1 MEVPG
6 LVYGVGTDLVE
17 VARIERA
24 WERWGERFVNHL
36 LMTAERAEF
45 ERSKRPVRYLAM
57 RFAAKEALVKALGT
71 GFRQGMWL
79 RDVGC
84 CQHSSGKPYPIFSDK
99 AEALRRSRGA
109 GQAEISLTDEAGLIV
124 AFAVMM
130 RRSGEAEEAGS

>member
-1 MEVPG
+1 MISVTGPMF
-6 LVYGVGTDLVE
+6 GVGTDLVE

-24 WERWGERFVNHL
+24 YERWGERLVSHL
-36 LMTAERAEF
+36 LMDAELAEF
-45 ERSKRPVRYLAM
+45 RRTRRPVRYLAM

-84 CQHSSGKPYPIFSDK
+84 CQHSSGKPYPLFSDK
-99 AEALRRSRGA
+99 AENLRVDRGA

-130 RRSGEAEEAGS
+130 RA

>member
-1 MEVPG
+1 MMPSSG
-6 LVYGVGTDLVE
+6 DLFGVGTDLVE

-24 WERWGERFVNHL
+24 YERWGERLVSHL
-36 LMTAERAEF
+36 FMEAELEEF
-45 ERSKRPVRYLAM
+45 RRTRRPVRYMAM

-84 CQHSSGKPYPIFSDK
+84 CQHSSGKPFPLFSDK
-99 AEALRRSRGA
+99 AEQLRAERGA

-130 RRSGEAEEAGS
+130 RA

>member
-1 MEVPG
+1 MDTP
-6 LVYGVGTDLVE
+6 LYGVGTDLVE

-24 WERWGERFVNHL
+24 YKRWGERFVDHL
-36 LMTAERAEF
+36 LMDAEREEF
-45 ERSKRPVRYLAM
+45 ERSKRKVRYLAM
-57 RFAAKEALVKALGT
+57 RFSAKEALVKALGT

-84 CQHSSGKPYPIFSDK
+84 CQAGSGKPYPIFSDK
-99 AEALRRSRGA
+99 AEALREERGA

-130 RRSGEAEEAGS
+130 RRTETFG